1 MPLKT
6 SLLLLLS
13 SAALL
18 PASLA
23 VAADY
28 DPPVFETAQDAPEYK
43 PVEVGSGWYLRGDVG
58 YQLNETFETDD
69 HQFSSTF
76 SAGAISVDEDE
87 NMFSGSLGIGYHFT
101 DWLRSDVNVGYIAG
115 NDVSASYDD
124 GTIAARGELSNDAWY
139 GMANIY
145 ADLGTI
151 AGFTPYVG
159 AGAGVYASKI
169 EGEVGFTNA
178 DDPTQNDSASIDERR
193 YSAAYSLNAGIAYNF
208 GNNLSADLGYQFLAS
223 PQAEYLRLNDVN
235 DVSVEE
241 GVKLH
246 QVRLGLRYD
255 LW

>member
-13 SAALL
+13 SAVLL
-18 PASLA
+18 PVTLA
-23 VAADY
+23 QAADY
-28 DPPVFETAQDAPEYK
+28 DPPVFEVAQDAPEYK
-43 PVEVGSGWYLRGDVG
+43 PVEVGSGWYLRGDLG
-58 YQLNETFETDD
+58 YQLNEAFETGNR
-69 HQFSSTF
+69 QFTSDF
-76 SAGAISVDEDE
+76 SATPIRASEDE

-124 GTIAARGELSNDAWY
+124 GVIGARGSLSNDAWY
-139 GMANIY
+139 GMANLY

-159 AGAGVYASKI
+159 AGAGIYASKI
-169 EGEVGFTNA
+169 EGETGFTNA
-178 DDPTQNDSASIDERR
+178 DDPTQNASASIDERK

-208 GNNLSADLGYQFLAS
+208 GNNLSADLGYQFLAA
-223 PQAEYLRLNDVN
+223 PQAEYLRLDNVN
-235 DVSVEE
+235 AISVQE
-241 GVKLH
+241 GVQLH